1 MNLGHR
7 PQDMDFRREV
17 RAFCAT
23 QLPKALRDRVRAGL
37 RPTPTQFRQWQDI
50 LHRHGWGAPSWPRE
64 FGGTGWSP
72 VQLHIFEQET
82 AAADAP
88 PQFHQGL
95 ELIGPIIFTTVVS
108 GIGGMGDLKAVGR
121 VGLKALIYFE
131 GVTTLALVIGLVV
144 ANAFAP
150 GAGMHATAATLDA
163 GAVAQYTKAAQ
174 NLTTT
179 QQLLHIIPDTF
190 VGAFVGGEVLQVL
203 VVALLFGV
211 ALTSLGK
218 AGQSIIDLCHD
229 VSKVFFRIVQI
240 VSRVAPLAAF
250 GAMAFTIGKYGLGSL
265 KSLAGLMACVYLT
278 CFLFVTVVLGT
289 IARACG
295 FSLWKILRYIRE
307 ELLIVIGTS
316 SSESALPGLMAKME
330 KAGCRPSVVG
340 VVVPSGY
347 SFNLDGTC
355 IYLTMAALF
364 IAQATDTPL
373 SLAQQLSLLAVLL
386 LTSKGAAGVTG
397 SGFITLA
404 ATLAATGTVPVAGMA
419 LILGV
424 DRFMSEARAI
434 TNFIGNTVA
443 TLVIAKW
450 DGALDTSRAQEV
462 LARP

>member
-1 MNLGHR
+1 MKAIASRLYLQVLVAIVVGVAVGHFH
-7 PQDMDFRREV
+7 P
-17 RAFCAT
+17 
-23 QLPKALRDRVRAGL
+23 
-37 RPTPTQFRQWQDI
+37 
-50 LHRHGWGAPSWPRE
+50 E
-64 FGGTGWSP
+64 FGASLKPLG
-72 VQLHIFEQET
+72 
-82 AAADAP
+82 DA
-88 PQFHQGL
+88 FIKL
-95 ELIGPIIFTTVVS
+95 IKMLIGPIIFTTVVS

-131 GVTTLALVIGLVV
+131 GVTTLALVIGLTV
-144 ANAFAP
+144 ANALTP
-150 GAGMHATAATLDA
+150 GAGMHASAASLDA
-163 GAVAQYTKAAQ
+163 GAVAQYAQAAQ
-174 NLTTT
+174 KLTTT
-179 QQLLHIIPDTF
+179 QQLLHVIPDTF

-211 ALTSLGK
+211 ALTSLGTT
-218 AGQSIIDLCHD
+218 GHPIIQLCHD
-229 VSKVFFRIVQI
+229 ISKVFFRIVQI

-278 CFLFVTVVLGT
+278 CFLFVVVVLGG

-295 FSLWKILRYIRE
+295 FSLWKILRHIRE

-330 KAGCRPSVVG
+330 RAGCRPSVVG

-373 SLAQQLSLLAVLL
+373 SLPQQLSLLAVLL

-404 ATLAATGTVPVAGMA
+404 ATLSATGTVPVAGMA

-424 DRFMSEARAI
+424 DRFMSAARAI

-450 DGALDTSRAQEV
+450 DGAYTPDGTCDLRSGGPNPTTKGG
-462 LARP
+462 